1 MKEKLLKIIA
11 EVCEAAAVKD
21 DCDLDLF
28 EEGFLDSLGLTE
40 LLIAIEEEFGVTISP
55 TAYEKEQLSSVNKII
70 SVLKEKGVTL

>member
-1 MKEKLLKIIA
+1 MKEKLLKIIV
-11 EVCEAAAVKD
+11 EVCEDDSVKD